1 MPTRT
6 PLVTL
11 HNGVQIPQL
20 GFGVFQVPDDVTT
33 AAVAAALS
41 AGYRSIDT
49 AAIYGNE
56 VGTGRGL
63 AESGIDRSELFVT
76 TKLWNAAQGYD
87 TTLAAFDVSL
97 GKLGL
102 DYLDLYLIHWPSPAR
117 DLYLETWRAFETLYA
132 DGPVGDAGL
141 DGADHAGHPAQ
152 GPQRGVQQEGR
163 GGLAVGAGD
172 PEHLQRVLDL
182 GGTVPAVNQIEVH
195 PALQQRAIIE
205 FNDAHGIRTEAWS
218 PLAKGTVLADPVII
232 AIAARTG
239 RTPAQVVLRWHIQL
253 GAVPIPKSGDAE
265 HQAENLDVFGFE
277 LSADEMAAIATLE
290 SGRLWNGDPDT
301 HEEF

>member
-20 GFGVFQVPDDVTT
+20 GFGVFQVPDDATT

-63 AESGIDRSELFVT
+63 AESGIARSELFVT

-132 DGPVGDAGL
+132 DGRVRAI
-141 DGADHAGHPAQ
+141 
-152 GPQRGVQQEGR
+152 GVSNF
-163 GGLAVGAGD
+163 L

-182 GGTVPAVNQIEVH
+182 GGTVPAVNQIGVH

-218 PLAKGTVLADPVII
+218 PLAKGTVLADPVIT

-239 RTPAQVVLRWHIQL
+239 RTPAQVVLRWHLQQGRI
-253 GAVPIPKSGDAE
+253 VIPKSVTPSRI
-265 HQAENLDVFGFE
+265 AENLDVFGFE
-277 LSADEMAAIATLE
+277 LTPADLTAIDTLE
-290 SGRLWNGDPDT
+290 AGARTGPHPADFNR
-301 HEEF
+301 

>member
-63 AESGIDRSELFVT
+63 AESGIARSELFVT

-132 DGPVGDAGL
+132 DGRVRAI
-141 DGADHAGHPAQ
+141 
-152 GPQRGVQQEGR
+152 GVSNF
-163 GGLAVGAGD
+163 L

-195 PALQQRAIIE
+195 PALQQRAINE

-218 PLAKGTVLADPVII
+218 PLAKGTVLADPVIT

-239 RTPAQVVLRWHIQL
+239 RTPAQVVLRWHLQQGRI
-253 GAVPIPKSGDAE
+253 VIPKSVTPSRI
-265 HQAENLDVFGFE
+265 AENLDVFGFE
-277 LSADEMAAIATLE
+277 LTPADLTAIDTLE
-290 SGRLWNGDPDT
+290 AGARTGPHPADFNR
-301 HEEF
+301 